1 MTQETAP
8 PAPNTVG
15 RRMLAA
21 LGIGTAAVAAA
32 LFGAIRPAKAM
43 KPPAG
48 KGGAQYRESDH
59 VKKFYKV
66 NRY

>member
-1 MTQETAP
+1 MTQPTPPSAP
-8 PAPNTVG
+8 TKTG

-21 LGIGTAAVAAA
+21 LGIGTAALASA
-32 LFGAIRPAKAM
+32 LFAAIRPAKAM

-59 VKKFYKV
+59 VKKYYQV